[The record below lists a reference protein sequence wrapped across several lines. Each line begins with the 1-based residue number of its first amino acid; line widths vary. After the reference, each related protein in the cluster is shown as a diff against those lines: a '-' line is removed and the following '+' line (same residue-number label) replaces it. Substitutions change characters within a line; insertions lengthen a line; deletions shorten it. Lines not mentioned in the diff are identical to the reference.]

1 MCKYQRHNFKYLVIV
16 QSNLFKMKKKSV
28 DENPKV
34 EVNETQ
40 IRVQKTQIPW

>member
-16 QSNLFKMKKKSV
+16 QSNLFKMKKRV

-34 EVNETQ
+34 EVLETQ